1 MKDSPQGSKQ
11 ADEIY
16 YVPGEEDGVWGVL
29 YYLDRTDE
37 GVLDG
42 FEGVDD
48 EAPPGDNDG
57 NGGGPGVDVRP
68 RGQGDGDYN
77 KWFVKAG
84 IKRWI
89 GDNTS
94 TGNGDGDADADA
106 EVDVLVYVDEE
117 RIQMGP
123 PKEEYIGRMNRGIR
137 ECIPLG
143 VDEGWIGDVMRR
155 YIPEQS

>member
-1 MKDSPQGSKQ
+1 M
-11 ADEIY
+11 
-16 YVPGEEDGVWGVL
+16 
-29 YYLDRTDE
+29 
-37 GVLDG
+37 DG

-48 EAPPGDNDG
+48 EAPPGD
-57 NGGGPGVDVRP
+57 GGKGPGIEIRP

-77 KWFVKAG
+77 KWFVRAG

-89 GDNTS
+89 NTS
-94 TGNGDGDADADA
+94 TTATGNAGDGDADADADA